1 MDEIF
6 TRFDGSLLHIKSASA
21 QTQSTPHRS
30 PMAGYRLT
38 AAGHPC
44 IHNRMRNSRC
54 VRFSLLLL
62 LLGYWIG
69 FARENFAAD
78 KLRIS
83 YSAVNATQAFLWVAQ
98 EKGIFAKHGLEG
110 ELLYINS
117 GTMNIAALVGGSVQI
132 AGGGPV
138 SIEARLRGI
147 KLTILGNPLPW
158 LASNL
163 VVHPDI
169 KAIPDLAGK
178 FAGISRFGSSTDQGF
193 RFLFRKNGLNVDR
206 DLKMLQM
213 GGDSSRVAA
222 LKAGTIQYTFLGAA
236 ATDNARAL
244 GFRVLATAQQMTIP
258 FPWTSV
264 VVDESWLNKNRELAY
279 RYMKCSTEA
288 IVTLKR
294 NRADSERIIGK
305 YMKITDPKLVATE
318 FEFVASLMPDY
329 IAPTLDGIKL
339 ILENFGKEYPDAPR
353 RDPKEF
359 VDGSI
364 IERLKA
370 ERFVEGLKS

>member
-1 MDEIF
+1 MVF
-6 TRFDGSLLHIKSASA
+6 L
-21 QTQSTPHRS
+21 RS
-30 PMAGYRLT
+30 KAPFEMSRNNAGPSPPADRLT

-44 IHNRMRNSRC
+44 IHNRMRNLNT
-54 VRFSLLLL
+54 VRFSLFLLL
-62 LLGYWIG
+62 LAYSIG
-69 FARENFAAD
+69 FVRENFAAD

-193 RFLFRKNGLNVDR
+193 RYLFRKNGLNVER

-236 ATDNARAL
+236 ATDNARTL
-244 GFRVLATAQQMTIP
+244 GFRVLATAQQMAIP

-264 VVDESWLNKNRELAY
+264 VVEESWLNKNRELAY
-279 RYMKCSTEA
+279 RYMKCGTEA

-305 YMKITDPKLVATE
+305 YMKITDPKLMATE
-318 FEFVASLMPDY
+318 FDFVASLMPDY

-364 IERLKA
+364 IERLKN